1 MQLVLWCE
9 GWTGGGWLR
18 GPLGSA
24 EAQPGRGAAGM
35 WDSLLPGLPAAP
47 GGQDFSSQFCPHSHC
62 PEQAPRPVCGAHV
75 LHSHPFSCPC
85 ARGFT
90 HGCKGHPRAHGD
102 ITLSQWISVEWA
114 THWPTWTHAHTRAH
128 TFPHGAPCPSEA
140 PPLARW
146 DLPPSGPF
154 SCLASAVIMLLPK
167 GTRARHLRQTAPQ
180 PPPPRS
186 ESTMS
191 RGHPARPQLGPPSPS
206 PLLR

>member
-1 MQLVLWCE
+1 MGPRSWVHLVLWCE

-24 EAQPGRGAAGM
+24 EAQPGRRAAGM

-128 TFPHGAPCPSEA
+128 TFPHGGPRGVCRRIARQRH
-140 PPLARW
+140 PLLHA
-146 DLPPSGPF
+146 
-154 SCLASAVIMLLPK
+154 
-167 GTRARHLRQTAPQ
+167 GTSL
-180 PPPPRS
+180 
-186 ESTMS
+186 
-191 RGHPARPQLGPPSPS
+191 HPAPSLVS
-206 PLLR
+206 PLQ